1 LEFYDIIYKA
11 YGNNQIDV
19 LFFANNILESYNSK
33 INRNIIK
40 NKNTFNMLRIQINNI
55 INIYFI

>member
-1 LEFYDIIYKA
+1 MEFYDIFYKA

-33 INRNIIK
+33 INHNIIK
-40 NKNTFNMLRIQINNI
+40 NKNTVNMFSIQINNI